1 VKRSEGQ
8 ARLALAAAGERDA
21 ALRRY
26 AALAAELEAAVAAAG
41 QADSWKL
48 EAAEDLVSLLLEETA
63 AELHADVTA
72 VTRDALAEAL
82 TSGPAALDRL
92 AAGLAERMRQA
103 QEPEEKL
110 RALRARRRCL
120 ELRMRCLDH
129 LEAVFETRRS
139 QP

>member
-1 VKRSEGQ
+1 VRRGEGQ
-8 ARLALAAAGERDA
+8 ARLASIVGERDA
-21 ALRRY
+21 ALRQY
-26 AALAAELEAAVAAAG
+26 AAFAAELEAAVVAAG
-41 QADSWKL
+41 QAESWKL
-48 EAAEDLVSLLLEETA
+48 EAAENFVSLLLEEAA
-63 AELHADVTA
+63 AELHSEVTA
-72 VTRDALAEAL
+72 ATREVLADAL

-92 AAGLAERMRQA
+92 AAKLAERMRQA

-129 LEAVFETRRS
+129 LEAVFEIRRS